1 MTSNQI
7 TVVINTFKSEEK
19 INLCLDSIGSN
30 YKVIIIENS
39 SSTDFKKKIE
49 ANYQNVTCY
58 LTGEN
63 LGYAKGNNM
72 GLSKVESQYALVLN
86 PDATLGNNT
95 LENFLKLAEKKKTFL
110 LLDLHNKMRM
120 LKKI

>member
-19 INLCLDSIGSN
+19 INLCLDSLGPN
-30 YKVIIIENS
+30 YTLIIIENS

-72 GLSKVESQYALVLN
+72 GRSPRIL
-86 PDATLGNNT
+86 
-95 LENFLKLAEKKKTFL
+95 F
-110 LLDLHNKMRM
+110 
-120 LKKI
+120 